1 MDEGGGGGSITQPD
15 LFLPSSRPHSLYN
28 KHRSSSSSFFACLP
42 FLYTWLS
49 ISFFYLNSSHART
62 PTKKNLWVP
71 LFFLF
76 RSSFSFLFLFGVSVY
91 KSVCWLLPQTQI
103 HLVKTLRCQFVVM
116 FFCIVPYSSSLPT
129 TTHWLFPL
137 SSFLLQMLCVTQTKL
152 RSITIIRDVYWKRWG
167 GFRNLKNE

>member
-1 MDEGGGGGSITQPD
+1 MRGGGGSITQPD

-28 KHRSSSSSFFACLP
+28 KHRSSSSFLPACLSYILGCL
-42 FLYTWLS
+42 FRFSTWTVLTRA
-49 ISFFYLNSSHART
+49 HQQ
-62 PTKKNLWVP
+62 KKP
-71 LFFLF
+71 MGATFFLF
-76 RSSFSFLFLFGVSVY
+76 RSSSSFSFWFLFGVSVY

-137 SSFLLQMLCVTQTKL
+137 SSFLLQMFCVTHKNCDPSPSSEMYTEK
-152 RSITIIRDVYWKRWG
+152 DEG
-167 GFRNLKNE
+167 GSEILKMNQ